1 MEFCETCGRNFFNLA
16 FYNVAVVFSIVQ
28 FILFLRFASN
38 IERRAMKNFRVPG
51 GVKLFLLRC
60 DLKCDPNLVID
71 KNTFQKVIDT

>member
-1 MEFCETCGRNFFNLA
+1 
-16 FYNVAVVFSIVQ
+16 
-28 FILFLRFASN
+28 
-38 IERRAMKNFRVPG
+38 MKNFRVPG